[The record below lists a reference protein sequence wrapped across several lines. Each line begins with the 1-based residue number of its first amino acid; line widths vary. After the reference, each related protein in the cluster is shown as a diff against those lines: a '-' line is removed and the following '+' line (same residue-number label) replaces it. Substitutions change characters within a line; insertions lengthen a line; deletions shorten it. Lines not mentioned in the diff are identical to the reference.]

1 MEIGN
6 ACRAAMPS
14 RTGEAQQNTGIQTHS
29 DDDTRDMCQQLM
41 RVQAII
47 ENTLKG

>member
-1 MEIGN
+1 MARLSKIP
-6 ACRAAMPS
+6 AYK
-14 RTGEAQQNTGIQTHS
+14 RTGMIPET
-29 DDDTRDMCQQLM
+29 MCQQLM